1 MKLISSRNKT
11 LAAGQKRTAIFIA
24 VAILLLAI
32 TLAVVNHLVS
42 MDTFTDLD
50 GTEYTVKK
58 SNGVY
63 ALYDAN
69 GYAVETVTEDNKV
82 YFSTDLGTL
91 VTISDSG
98 VAEIFAVVDTEGL
111 ESVSDYNNLMMYARI
126 QTTNIKKIQVKNE
139 HGSYAFERDEDGKM
153 YIKGRE
159 DTAYNE
165 TLLAYLQS
173 VCGNTTVMQK
183 ISPAAVEK
191 YGYDEYGLD
200 APGASVTVT
209 AKDGTSHT
217 IQIGKQIVSG
227 AGYYVRLDGSD
238 SVYIF
243 NSYIGNTVLVPLETY
258 VTPALLYPMT
268 SNNYMLV
275 QNFRVSSL
283 SYDENGKLITDGDIA
298 LSYWDYAER
307 VGTEFQS
314 QPYVMADDAY
324 SGYTPSPDAVYTVM
338 YNFLE
343 MEYKN
348 LLCVDATDEDLV
360 KYGLDRP
367 VKSLYFEFAETD
379 STTGVTY
386 HAKNY
391 VFFSALTENGTHYVT
406 SNVYVSN
413 DNKQNYVKWPA
424 YNQIV
429 EIDRSLLPFM
439 EWETLDWVERDY
451 FRLAIDLCD
460 TLSFSTS
467 DYDITFD
474 IVPVGDDV
482 EAYVLGENGEKQKL
496 AINNFKTLYLNMQYG
511 KFFGSTHM
519 SEEEFEKIT
528 ADTSRHVLSWSMKTT
543 VTGIERTYDYYWLDE
558 NRTLV
563 TVNGVGEFYVLT
575 SAVEKLIGD
584 ASDVANGI
592 KITAVSPYTNI
603 DQ

>member
-1 MKLISSRNKT
+1 MKLISNQNRT
-11 LAAGQKRTAIFIA
+11 LAGGQKRAAVFIA

-42 MDTFTDLD
+42 IETFTDLD

-58 SNGVY
+58 SDGVY
-63 ALYDAN
+63 ALYDDN
-69 GYAVETVTEDNKV
+69 GYMVETVTEDEKI
-82 YFSTDLGTL
+82 YYSTDLGTL
-91 VTISDSG
+91 VSISDSG
-98 VAEIFAVVDTEGL
+98 KATIFAVVDTEGM
-111 ESVSDYNNLMMYARI
+111 ESVSEYNNLMMYARI
-126 QTTNIKKIQVKNE
+126 QPSNIRKIKVDNE
-139 HGSYAFERDEDGKM
+139 HGSYTFERGDDGKM
-153 YIKGRE
+153 YIKGHE
-159 DTAYNE
+159 TTAYNE

-173 VCGNTTVMQK
+173 VCGNTTVMMK

-191 YGYDEYGLD
+191 YGYGEYGLD
-200 APGASVTVT
+200 EPRGSVTVYT
-209 AKDGTSHT
+209 KDDVSHT
-217 IQIGKQIVSG
+217 IKVGKQIVSG
-227 AGYYVRLDGSD
+227 SGYYVRLEGSD

-243 NSYIGNTVLVPLETY
+243 NSYIGNTALIPLESY

-268 SNNYMLV
+268 TNNYMLV
-275 QNFRVSSL
+275 QNFRVDSL
-283 SYDENGKLITDGDIA
+283 SYDEDGKLITDNDIA

-314 QPYVMADDAY
+314 QPYVMVDEAL
-324 SGYTPSPDAVYTVM
+324 SGYTPSADAVYTAM

-343 MEYKN
+343 MSYKQ
-348 LLCVDATDEDLV
+348 LISVDATADQLKE
-360 KYGLDRP
+360 YGLDKP
-367 VKSLYFEFAETD
+367 VKSLYFEFSETD
-379 STTGVTY
+379 SSTGVTY

-413 DNKQNYVKWPA
+413 DNKQNYVRWPA

-429 EIDRSLLPFM
+429 EIDRALLPFM

-460 TLSFSTS
+460 TLTFRAA

-474 IVPVGDDV
+474 IVPVADDV
-482 EAYVLGENGEKQKL
+482 EAYLLTESGSRKL

-519 SEEEFEKIT
+519 SEEEIAAIT
-528 ADTSRHVLSWSMKTT
+528 ADSSRHVLSWTMKTT
-543 VTGIERTYDYYWLDE
+543 VTEIERTYDYYWLDE

-575 SAVEKLIGD
+575 SAVEKMIAD
-584 ASDVANGI
+584 AADVANGI
-592 KITAVSPYTNI
+592 KITAISPYTNI
-603 DQ
+603 DK